1 MTDPEWRIMRRAVTE
16 ILKPQAVDRHLPIQY
31 AESAQF
37 MFDLMSKPEVS
48 SCFLYPE
55 ALFKGT
61 PSGALQPLRPLCR

>member
-1 MTDPEWRIMRRAVTE
+1 MRRAVTD

-48 SCFLYPE
+48 
-55 ALFKGT
+55 T
-61 PSGALQPLRPLCR
+61 PTHLLR